1 MNTTA
6 KSLSDDASKL
16 AQQGM
21 DSLSSAGKHAN
32 TAMHQAA
39 HDTSELAHRGMDA
52 LREGSA
58 DLRESGQHARQYTTD
73 HIRHDPIKSVLIA
86 AAVGAGLMGLLTMVS
101 HLSGDHRSHRGSG
114 Q

>member
-16 AQQGM
+16 AQQGL
-21 DSLSSAGKHAN
+21 DGLSHAGKNASN
-32 TAMHQAA
+32 AMHQLA
-39 HDTSELAHRGMDA
+39 HDTSDLTHRGMDA
-52 LREGSA
+52 LREGGQH
-58 DLRESGQHARQYTTD
+58 LRESTEHARQYTTD

-101 HLSGDHRSHRGSG
+101 NLKGGSHRGSG

>member
-16 AQQGM
+16 AQQGL
-21 DSLSSAGKHAN
+21 DGLSSAGKQAS
-32 TAMHQAA
+32 TAMHQLA
-39 HDTSELAHRGMDA
+39 HDASDLKHRGMDA
-52 LREGSA
+52 LHEGSEQM
-58 DLRESGQHARQYTTD
+58 RESGQHARQYTTD

-101 HLSGDHRSHRGSG
+101 HLKGDHRAHRGSG